1 MRSISTLAGMVLLT
15 VAATAAELPLQQAYG
30 TPNGCAVHAGGASQS
45 GGGDNTVFTTKDI
58 RFSGAVCLI
67 SSATADTSVT
77 DGAAWEVKVR
87 CDSGHDDPVPGTLL
101 IKEQQ
106 SAINVTLVDGEGPE
120 GDFPACAAP
129 TK

>member
-1 MRSISTLAGMVLLT
+1 MRSILTLAGLLVLT
-15 VAATAAELPLQQAYG
+15 VSVTAAELPLQGAYG
-30 TPNGCAVHAGGASQS
+30 TPNGCAVHAGGAGQA

-58 RFSGAVCLI
+58 RFAGAVCQI
-67 SSATADTSVT
+67 SGATEDTSVT
-77 DGAAWEVKVR
+77 DGKAWEVKVR
-87 CDSGHDDPVPGTLL
+87 CDSGHDEPLPGTIK

-120 GDFPACAAP
+120 GDFPACPAA